1 MAKVKLTREE
11 ENAMRVQAMI
21 QGISFEELLEA
32 NMLTE
37 DDDDDDDDI
46 EIEIEDEEKP
56 KRKSRKKE
64 SKSTPV
70 AQHLVPELEQFAKLN
85 RGLKL
90 NVNYNEHDIHYK
102 EQLWNIPT
110 RTIEYEIELVRNIK
124 LAKDMADMFSHGS
137 AEERKKAE
145 EGIVRYFKVINHEE
159 NVYHKIKEIAYIKV
173 VEDNGKF
180 RTQLYVKSKLLK
192 ENNANPEKVKNNIN
206 KVIKNLVA

>member
-1 MAKVKLTREE
+1 MAKVKMTKEE
-11 ENAMRVQAMI
+11 ENAMKIQAML
-21 QGISFEELLEA
+21 QGISFEDLLEA
-32 NMLTE
+32 NMLAE
-37 DDDDDDDDI
+37 DDDDI

-70 AQHLVPELEQFAKLN
+70 AQHFVPELEQFAKLN

-124 LAKDMADMFSHGS
+124 IAKDMANMFNHGS
-137 AEERKKAE
+137 DEERKKAE

-159 NVYHKIKEIAYIKV
+159 NVYHKIREIAYIKV

>member
-1 MAKVKLTREE
+1 MAKVKMTKEE
-11 ENAMRVQAMI
+11 ENAMKIQAML
-21 QGISFEELLEA
+21 QGISFEDLLEA
-32 NMLTE
+32 NMLAE
-37 DDDDDDDDI
+37 DDDDDDI

-70 AQHLVPELEQFAKLN
+70 AQHFVPELEQFAKLN

-124 LAKDMADMFSHGS
+124 IAKDMANIFNHGS
-137 AEERKKAE
+137 DEERKKAE

-159 NVYHKIKEIAYIKV
+159 NVYHKIREIAYIKV